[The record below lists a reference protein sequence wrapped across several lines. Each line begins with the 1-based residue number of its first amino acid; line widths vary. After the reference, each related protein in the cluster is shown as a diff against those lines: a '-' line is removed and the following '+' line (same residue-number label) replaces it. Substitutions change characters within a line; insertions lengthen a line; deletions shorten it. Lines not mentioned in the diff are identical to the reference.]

1 MTERGKGVLS
11 TSGPAGAANA
21 NAAGAAAAV
30 ATAAPAQAATNSRR
44 RMSGTQQL
52 GAHVLQEIDRA
63 LHADFPG
70 ENRVLILD
78 AEDALVTDVHVGLDD
93 RFPEAGAVS
102 VADGAEGFRGL
113 VEIAGF
119 ECEVKDAVFVDV
131 FRKEDGVFHVRME
144 NGTLL
149 SEEVDD
155 LDGIAALPKEM
166 AQVAVRANLFAD
178 GLAELHQRP
187 RVINSEI
194 RMHFESQALDA
205 MLAGVLR
212 LFLPIRNNF
221 FFPLP
226 VLHLSVL
233 GGPAVGDPVWL
244 RVLRCAA
251 RTPGKAND
259 DFHAEHLRE
268 KDGLAESINVL
279 LGVLDVRMERVAV
292 TTEGGDANS
301 LVFKLFLPSHGL
313 AAVSDELV
321 EGTMTV
327 IRVAPGANFHGFETQ
342 CADFIEHGIEGEFL
356 VDRVKHPDGNL
367 A

>member
-1 MTERGKGVLS
+1 MTESGKGVLS
-11 TSGPAGAANA
+11 ASEASGIVDAK
-21 NAAGAAAAV
+21 AAGAAV

-52 GAHVLQEIDRA
+52 GAHVLQDVDRA

-78 AEDALVTDVHVGLDD
+78 AEDALVTDVHVSLDD

-102 VADGAEGFRGL
+102 IADGAECFRGL

-119 ECEVKDAVFVDV
+119 ECEVKDAVLVDV
-131 FRKEDGVFHVRME
+131 LRKKDGVFHVRME
-144 NGTLL
+144 NRALL
-149 SEEVDD
+149 AEEVDD
-155 LDGIAALPKEM
+155 LDGVAALPKEM
-166 AQVAVRANLFAD
+166 AQVAVRADLFAD

-187 RVINSEI
+187 RVIDGEI
-194 RMHFESQALDA
+194 RMHFESQALDT
-205 MLAGVLR
+205 MLAGILC
-212 LFLPIRNNF
+212 LFLPIRNNS

-226 VLHLSVL
+226 ILHLSVL
-233 GGPAVGDPVWL
+233 GRPAVGNPVWL
-244 RVLRCAA
+244 RVLRCTA
-251 RTPGKAND
+251 RTSGETDD

-268 KDGLAESINVL
+268 KDGLAEGINVL

-301 LVFKLFLPSHGL
+301 LVFKLFLPSYGL
-313 AAVSDELV
+313 VAVSHELV

-327 IRVAPGANFHGFETQ
+327 IRVPTGANFHGFETQ
-342 CADFIEHGIEGEFL
+342 RADFVEHGIEGEFL
-356 VDRVKHPDGNL
+356 VDRVEHPDGNL